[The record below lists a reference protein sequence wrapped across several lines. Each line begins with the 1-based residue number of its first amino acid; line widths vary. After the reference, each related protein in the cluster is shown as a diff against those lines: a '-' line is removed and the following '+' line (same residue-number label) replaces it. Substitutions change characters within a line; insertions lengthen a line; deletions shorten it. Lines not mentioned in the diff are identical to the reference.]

1 MHVPACHQKTARRRY
16 SPRTCAVMVK
26 YPRTKEE
33 ERGDRAAWP
42 WLPGTIVQQCG
53 PDEWQVCVEDM
64 AVAVRAGRQQ
74 AHSPH
79 AEEQAVLP
87 AVLPRRQRDQA
98 AGCPVNRPLP
108 RWPLYLI
115 ASPAAV
121 AVWSG
126 WVGLGTLCGFGV
138 VHPLPG
144 IADGFTINTAI
155 TLPVGVEA
163 YGAYALR
170 AWLTPGASET
180 ARKFARWSAIGSL
193 ALGMLGQVV
202 YHLLSAAHA
211 TRAPWPVVVLVS
223 CLPVVTLGF
232 GAALTHLLR
241 DTAADD
247 VPDGCVY
254 PRARR
259 GMPGQWH
266 RPCPTSCLTPCPRSR
281 SRQWL
286 GVLDVGRA
294 TIPSGLSA
302 GTRPTWQ
309 TAKCRT
315 LRGCDA
321 RPQHRPGP
329 GSGSPGAPRQRRQR

>member
-1 MHVPACHQKTARRRY
+1 M
-16 SPRTCAVMVK
+16 
-26 YPRTKEE
+26 
-33 ERGDRAAWP
+33 
-42 WLPGTIVQQCG
+42 
-53 PDEWQVCVEDM
+53 
-64 AVAVRAGRQQ
+64 
-74 AHSPH
+74 
-79 AEEQAVLP
+79 
-87 AVLPRRQRDQA
+87 
-98 AGCPVNRPLP
+98 NRPLP

-126 WVGLGTLCGFGV
+126 WVGLGTLCGFGI

-144 IADGFTINTAI
+144 IADGFHLNTAI

-180 ARKFARWSAIGSL
+180 ARRFARWSAVGSL

-241 DTAADD
+241 DTVADD
-247 VPDGCVY
+247 VPEAVSIPALDDVAETVAAVTADAVPTPVPEVG
-254 PRARR
+254 PRQWRRRARR
-259 GMPGQWH
+259 RPVNAHARKAERKYAADLADGQVPSL
-266 RPCPTSCLTPCPRSR
+266 RAVMRDI
-281 SRQWL
+281 
-286 GVLDVGRA
+286 GVGQA
-294 TIPSGLSA
+294 E
-302 GTRPTWQ
+302 
-309 TAKCRT
+309 
-315 LRGCDA
+315 
-321 RPQHRPGP
+321 GP
-329 GSGSPGAPRQRRQR
+329 GGPAHLASLATANGQVDHG